1 MTAHPNQ
8 SQPNPGLWVVT
19 HFPHP
24 SCTLYLETGRVREVG
39 LRTLRVVEGAVA
51 DGAPRRPEGEAA
63 AVEEIPAPVP
73 VFGRLIH
80 YLW

>member
-1 MTAHPNQ
+1 M
-8 SQPNPGLWVVT
+8 
-19 HFPHP
+19 PHLSLGS
-24 SCTLYLETGRVREVG
+24 SCLHLETRRVREVG

-63 AVEEIPAPVP
+63 AVEEIPAPVA

-80 YLW
+80 YLRQFKH

>member
-1 MTAHPNQ
+1 M
-8 SQPNPGLWVVT
+8 
-19 HFPHP
+19 
-24 SCTLYLETGRVREVG
+24 REVG

-63 AVEEIPAPVP
+63 AVEEIPAPVA

-80 YLW
+80 YLRHFKR